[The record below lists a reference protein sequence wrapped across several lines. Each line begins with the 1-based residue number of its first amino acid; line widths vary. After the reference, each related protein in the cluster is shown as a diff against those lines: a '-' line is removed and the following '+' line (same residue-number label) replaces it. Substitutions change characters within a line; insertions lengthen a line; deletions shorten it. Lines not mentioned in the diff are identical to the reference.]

1 MKFSYNWLKRW
12 VDLDVSVSD
21 LTDRLTAAGLEVDG
35 VDAIAAHTEGVVVG
49 VIRECE
55 RHPDA
60 DKLVVC
66 KVDAG
71 GEELLQIVCGAPNA
85 RVGLVAPVATVG
97 GKLGEDFKIKKVKLR
112 GVESYGMLCSAKELG
127 MGDEHAGLLEL
138 SEDAT
143 PGQDIREYLQKY
155 LLLASLVA

>member
-1 MKFSYNWLKRW
+1 MS
-12 VDLDVSVSD
+12 
-21 LTDRLTAAGLEVDG
+21 E
-35 VDAIAAHTEGVVVG
+35 IAAPTEGVVVG

-55 RHPDA
+55 QHPDA

-97 GKLGEDFKIKKVKLR
+97 GKLGEEFKIKKVKLR
-112 GVESYGMLCSAKELG
+112 GVESHGMLCSAKELG
-127 MGDEHAGLLEL
+127 MG
-138 SEDAT
+138 EDHSACWNC
-143 PGQDIREYLQKY
+143 LQMQ
-155 LLLASLVA
+155 SLGRTFVNTCSSTMYRSMST